1 MRWKVRWSSSS
12 SKHKN
17 GHQQSDHLCKQSRR
31 QGTPGLILC
40 TRLLEIKWQHQG
52 LSFHQFPLTL
62 FIPNF
67 IAKLRRLGFQDSYWS
82 NSPFLTTLCGSQLS
96 TQNMFGLLIHPN
108 FFRNW
113 SYESRNHHQQP
124 PCSPYSSPS
133 RNRRRDRSR
142 GSGTQVTPSK
152 SATSVTNVWPEDI
165 NHTSKFLRI
174 RSLI

>member
-1 MRWKVRWSSSS
+1 MNYLIEDKLQEFRWLESDRRCSSLPRDMDAAAVGTSGIPQSPWTTGGSTTYNSASSTSS
-12 SKHKN
+12 SKYKN
-17 GHQQSDHLCKQSRR
+17 GHQLSDHLCKQSRR
-31 QGTPGLILC
+31 QGTPGLVLC

-108 FFRNW
+108 FFRN
-113 SYESRNHHQQP
+113 
-124 PCSPYSSPS
+124 
-133 RNRRRDRSR
+133 
-142 GSGTQVTPSK
+142 
-152 SATSVTNVWPEDI
+152 
-165 NHTSKFLRI
+165 
-174 RSLI
+174 